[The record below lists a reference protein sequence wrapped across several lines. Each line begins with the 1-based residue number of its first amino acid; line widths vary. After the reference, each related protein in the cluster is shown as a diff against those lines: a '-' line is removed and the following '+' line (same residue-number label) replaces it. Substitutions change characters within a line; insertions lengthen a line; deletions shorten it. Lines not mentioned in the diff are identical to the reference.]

1 MNKKTF
7 LCICILFVNYLFIY
21 GKDKFPVESLP
32 NEALS
37 FIKSTYPN
45 TYIEEIK
52 MDKGIY
58 DLKLVNNVN
67 ILFTYSGIWTKVKS
81 RYVPVPENILPNP
94 IVNYIHAN
102 EPNTAIEDIEKT
114 GEIYKIL
121 FFNRVFIRIAS
132 DGSILYRGI
141 KH

>member
-1 MNKKTF
+1 
-7 LCICILFVNYLFIY
+7 
-21 GKDKFPVESLP
+21 
-32 NEALS
+32 
-37 FIKSTYPN
+37 
-45 TYIEEIK
+45 

-58 DLKLVNNVN
+58 DVKLVNNVN

-81 RYVPVPENILPNP
+81 RYIPVPENILPNS
-94 IVNYIHAN
+94 IVNYIHIN
-102 EPNTAIEDIEKT
+102 EPNASIENIEKT

-121 FFNRVFIRIAS
+121 FFNRVFIKIAS

>member
-7 LCICILFVNYLFIY
+7 LCICILFVNYLFIC

-58 DLKLVNNVN
+58 DVKLVNNVN
-67 ILFTYSGIWTKVKS
+67 ILFTYSDIWTKVKS

-121 FFNRVFIRIAS
+121 FFNRLFIRIAS